1 MQHVDLRAACKSTTS
16 PLPAEG
22 QYGGKALW
30 VNMGK
35 TKVLYLGQGSVC
47 FRSLAKTPAACVSR
61 AWALTPFSVVVV
73 PVGSTRNVVASLAL
87 WTRLWSL
94 IPASGVNGVLDRPDQ
109 WQRSQWV
116 GRRWRWC
123 HPSVTLGTAYPQV
136 VVVNLLLSQ
145 EVLLQDRLIFQID
158 YKGQLSLTATKL
170 WENLKVLPWW
180 QMIFV
185 WLMLIRFRTSRE
197 PFQTISG

>member
-1 MQHVDLRAACKSTTS
+1 MTS

-87 WTRLWSL
+87 WTHLWSL

-123 HPSVTLGTAYPQV
+123 HPSVTLGTAYPGSGGGCELAIITRSVVAGQV
-136 VVVNLLLSQ
+136 NFSNWLQ
-145 EVLLQDRLIFQID
+145 GTAVLNCHQVMRKFESFTMMTNDFRLTNARQI
-158 YKGQLSLTATKL
+158 
-170 WENLKVLPWW
+170 
-180 QMIFV
+180 
-185 WLMLIRFRTSRE
+185 
-197 PFQTISG
+197 